1 MGIFWTKK
9 KLKITKRE
17 HAFEGFERTY
27 NVDILIYF
35 NPELLK
41 DTESAMKNKLK
52 EVLSELR
59 RLKFVT
65 TPVLVFE
72 KIKTKIKQSLTIFI
86 QAEKQK

>member
-1 MGIFWTKK
+1 
-9 KLKITKRE
+9 
-17 HAFEGFERTY
+17 
-27 NVDILIYF
+27 
-35 NPELLK
+35 
-41 DTESAMKNKLK
+41 MKNKLK

-65 TPVLVFE
+65 IPVLVFE